1 MISIANNNVESADR
15 LLRNLSQDGFFGKE
29 SKWLNAIRDRVD
41 TTTYIY
47 ESALSIVNTDYGDNK
62 VIYQIS
68 NLLLLIYV
76 DAMKIDGQ
84 RLKCIL
90 VSFIEGTDEVPSSE
104 NLTSYKNYIVE
115 KAKLDESI
123 KELSAS
129 QSINLADKMTLGND
143 FAAHYSSAVEF
154 VSKILVSL
162 IQIDSLIGK
171 KDVKLARIEGM
182 STAEK
187 LNYLRKSK
195 NYDWN
200 FIVNMVNK
208 NVRNAESHLN
218 FSYNPESERFIGKY
232 FHRKRGKYVELSIS
246 AEEFIGKT
254 LKGVEAVILGYILSN
269 FMLYLSAEDRYKA
282 MEIVNLMDKELD
294 S

>member
-68 NLLLLIYV
+68 NLLSLIYV
-76 DAMKIDGQ
+76 DAMKID
-84 RLKCIL
+84 
-90 VSFIEGTDEVPSSE
+90 VPSSE

-129 QSINLADKMTLGND
+129 QPINLADKMTIGND
-143 FAAHYSSAVEF
+143 FAAHYSSSVEF
-154 VSKILVSL
+154 VSKILVAL

-171 KDVKLARIEGM
+171 KDVELARIEGM
-182 STAEK
+182 STAAK

-195 NYDWN
+195 NCDWN

-254 LKGVEAVILGYILSN
+254 LKRVEAVILGYILSN

-282 MEIVNLMDKELD
+282 MEIANLMDKELD